1 MKKQSKSFLCLFIL
15 VTVLILLSSCGV
27 HTGSDTIFTAPTETV
42 SAQAE
47 LTLDEEGAFTT
58 KEDVALYIHLYERL
72 PNNFITKSEAR
83 ALGWEG
89 GSVEKY
95 APGKCIG
102 GDRFGNY
109 EDLLPEKVGRTYN
122 ECDINTMG
130 ASSRGAERI
139 VFSNDGL
146 VYYTS
151 DHYESFTLLYGEEG
165 T

>member
-109 EDLLPEKVGRTYN
+109 EDLLPEKAGRTYN